1 MQNIFPWLML
11 IIGIIIG
18 WLISWL
24 LGRSDK
30 EEIAERLAPLEA
42 DLRTKTGELAD
53 CRARADALTADYQA
67 RISALEA
74 DLKARTADL
83 DAARG
88 QVAALEASA
97 ASLLAE
103 TRGTTIDLSAEAAR
117 PAVTVAEPEVG
128 VDDFTAIEGIGPAF
142 AARLSEAG
150 ITRYSDLAAVDPADL
165 PTTLGLRNWQK
176 IDADA
181 VVAQAKVLAG
191 RPRQIQIGD
200 DLTTL
205 EGIGPTYATRLRAAG
220 IVNFDQLAAADEAT
234 LDEIIS
240 APAWRRV
247 NYGDWIAQARL
258 AAAGDQ
264 AGLKALQDQ
273 LFSRQGDTLELIDGI
288 GDTANATLGKA
299 GIKTYADLAA
309 ATPEQLR
316 AIFAKAGQRGGNY
329 EAWIAEAKLRAAGK
343 RVRRKATRTRSAPTG
358 ATQERSCPQDLEAVE
373 GVGRVYEQRL
383 YHVGV
388 GTYWELGMLPKDQ
401 LAEILEVKDF
411 QGVDLAAIKADAMRL
426 AAETGTMGVMWDS
439 SEPDDFTVFEGIG
452 PVLERRLYAAGICT
466 YEALAAATEQLLDRI
481 GQLPAF
487 QRPNYAAWIE
497 QARERLT

>member
-67 RISALEA
+67 RIGALEADCKSRTDALNADYQARISALEA

-97 ASLLAE
+97 ANLLAE
-103 TRGTTIDLSAEAAR
+103 TRGTTIDLSAEAAG
-117 PAVTVAEPEVG
+117 PAVTVAEPEV
-128 VDDFTAIEGIGPAF
+128 VVNDFTAIEGIGPAF

-165 PTTLGLRNWQK
+165 PKTLGLRNWQK

-220 IVNFDQLAAADEAT
+220 IVTFDQLAAADEAT
-234 LDEIIS
+234 LDEIIG
-240 APAWRRV
+240 APAWRRI

-273 LFSRQGDTLELIDGI
+273 LFSRQGDNLELIEGI
-288 GDTANATLGKA
+288 GDTADATLGKA

-329 EAWIAEAKLRAAGK
+329 EAWIAEAKLRAAGQ
-343 RVRRKATRTRSAPTG
+343 TG
-358 ATQERSCPQDLEAVE
+358 APQGDPHA
-373 GVGRVYEQRL
+373 
-383 YHVGV
+383 
-388 GTYWELGMLPKDQ
+388 LGPDRR
-401 LAEILEVKDF
+401 
-411 QGVDLAAIKADAMRL
+411 DARTL
-426 AAETGTMGVMWDS
+426 
-439 SEPDDFTVFEGIG
+439 
-452 PVLERRLYAAGICT
+452 
-466 YEALAAATEQLLDRI
+466 
-481 GQLPAF
+481 LPAGPGGGG
-487 QRPNYAAWIE
+487 RRWAGLRTAPVRTSAWAPIGSW
-497 QARERLT
+497 ACCPRTNWPRSWR